1 VAKKARKKSKHIPQR
16 TCVGCRTIQ
25 PKRSM
30 TRLVRTPEG
39 VQIDLTGKLI
49 GRGAYLHNLRSCWEA
64 GLKGSL
70 SRALR
75 TTISPDDHDHLVAYL
90 ESLPKEDGSTAE
102 M

>member
-16 TCVGCRTIQ
+16 TCVGCRTVQ

-30 TRLVRTPEG
+30 TRLVRTSEG
-39 VQIDLTGKLI
+39 IQIDPTGKLT

-70 SRALR
+70 GRALR

>member
-1 VAKKARKKSKHIPQR
+1 
-16 TCVGCRTIQ
+16 
-25 PKRSM
+25 M

-39 VQIDLTGKLI
+39 IQIDLTGKLT

-70 SRALR
+70 GRALR
-75 TTISPDDHDHLVAYL
+75 TTISPDDHDHLIAYL
-90 ESLPKEDGSTAE
+90 ESLPEEDGSSTE